1 MNKETAV
8 HFRKATGSDIDFLF
22 HILISA
28 AAASGV
34 RIGIADLSSYP
45 DTYQYV
51 EGFPDGNDIG
61 VVAETQEGVPVG
73 AAWVRL
79 LPMDAH
85 AIHEPLPELTMG
97 VVPQYQRMGIGSQL
111 MEELYKVARGIGI
124 PKISLG
130 VHKDNTPAV
139 HLYKQ
144 QNWVEDGYYLEYVMM
159 SKDIDGEAVKNCNNL

>member
-1 MNKETAV
+1 MNKEAAV
-8 HFRKATGSDIDFLF
+8 HFRKATRSDIDFLS

-28 AAASGV
+28 AVASGV
-34 RIGIADLSSYP
+34 NIQVVDLSSHP

-51 EGFPDGNDIG
+51 EGFPKGNDIG

-97 VVPQYQRMGIGSQL
+97 VVAQYQRMGIGSQL
-111 MEELYKVARGIGI
+111 MEELYKAARGIGI

-130 VHKDNTPAV
+130 VHKDNTPAI

-144 QNWVEDGYYLEYVMM
+144 QNWIEDGYYHEYIMM
-159 SKDIDGEAVKNCNNL
+159 SKEIDEGL

>member
-8 HFRKATGSDIDFLF
+8 HFRKATGSDIDFLSN
-22 HILISA
+22 ILISA

-34 RIGIADLSSYP
+34 NMQMAELSSHP

-51 EGFPDGNDIG
+51 EGFPTGNDVG
-61 VVAETQEGVPVG
+61 VIAETQEGIPVG

-111 MEELYKVARGIGI
+111 MEELYKAAQDMGI

-139 HLYKQ
+139 QLYKQ
-144 QNWVEDGYYLEYVMM
+144 QNWVEDGYYLEYTMM
-159 SKDIDGEAVKNCNNL
+159 SKEIDGAMASSNTL